1 MMHNKRPKTF
11 YFIFALV
18 LFIFWG
24 TSVGATPTTYIALEQ
39 SILAAGTESCGEKVL
54 PASIY
59 DQISLYSVIAGFG
72 FLVGGIMLDKKPAK
86 FALFGLCMV
95 SLGAWSYIHFGIN
108 FDKVNRQ
115 TFTYNIIAEQ
125 TLANIAEAQDRYK
138 SEYDTYLK
146 DLNKLYSHMAGSHGI
161 DQCVDIIK
169 IEATWNQWTAVAKHV
184 SSPEEVTWTSKSGS
198 SLKKG

>member
-1 MMHNKRPKTF
+1 MQNKRPTTF
-11 YFIFALV
+11 YFIFFTLI
-18 LFIFWG
+18 LFIL
-24 TSVGATPTTYIALEQ
+24 SACSASANPAIYNILEQ
-39 SILAAGTESCGEKVL
+39 SILAAGAGACGEKVL
-54 PASIY
+54 SSSIY
-59 DQISLYSVIAGFG
+59 QQISLYSVIAGFG
-72 FLVGGIMLDKKPAK
+72 FLVGGIFSDKKALK
-86 FALFGLCMV
+86 FALFSLSLVG
-95 SLGAWSYIHFGIN
+95 LGAWSYIHFGIN

-161 DQCVDIIK
+161 DQCVDILK
-169 IEATWNQWTAVAKHV
+169 IEATWNEWTAVAKHV
-184 SSPEEVTWTSKSGS
+184 SSPEKVTWTSKNGS

>member
-1 MMHNKRPKTF
+1 MQNKRLRTF
-11 YFIFALV
+11 HFIFFTLA
-18 LFIFWG
+18 LFILSAG
-24 TSVGATPTTYIALEQ
+24 SASANPVINNILEQ
-39 SILAAGTESCGEKVL
+39 SILAADAGSCGEKIL
-54 PASIY
+54 ASSIY
-59 DQISLYSVIAGFG
+59 QQISLYSVIAGFG
-72 FLVGGIMLDKKPAK
+72 FLVGGIFLDKKALK
-86 FALFGLCMV
+86 FALFSLSLVG
-95 SLGAWSYIHFGIN
+95 LGAWFYIHFGIN
-108 FDKVNRQ
+108 FDMVNRQ

-161 DQCVDIIK
+161 NQCVDILK

-184 SSPEEVTWTSKSGS
+184 SSPEEVTWSSKTGS